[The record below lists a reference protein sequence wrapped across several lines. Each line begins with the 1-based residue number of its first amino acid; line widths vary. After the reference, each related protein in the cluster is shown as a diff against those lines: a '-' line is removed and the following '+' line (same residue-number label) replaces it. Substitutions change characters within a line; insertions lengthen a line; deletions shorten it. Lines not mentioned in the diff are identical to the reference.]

1 MQTEKKLRWERAK
14 RVRETEVAREEIEM
28 KAAKE
33 AAEDDDPLAGFLN
46 EVKEQV
52 NAPVGFQVSQ

>member
-1 MQTEKKLRWERAK
+1 MQAEKKFRWEKAK
-14 RVRETEVAREEIEM
+14 REREAE
-28 KAAKE
+28 AAKE
-33 AAEDDDPLAGFLN
+33 EIKIKAVNEAAADVDPLAGFLN